1 LIVYARPKISRTYP
15 RGSVVETFDPDLK
28 NRITIF
34 TEVPRKGIVDASMH
48 QRITSVLGPQNGVKD
63 KWCVGTLRFNG
74 ARIGLCF
81 DHPEPRTKSYSH
93 VWTET
98 FPQEPTGTTLLDK
111 VLHMGPVELGST
123 VRFGI
128 KDMIYEH
135 GVQYGFEFIDLNL
148 QVYNQITGEKDHHII
163 VGVKMPEKMNVS
175 SAFILKQPINMPPLS
190 WYRWQR
196 HVTSETN
203 KLKNLVSNVSNV
215 VSDWYESETA
225 IPEGVT
231 EDEYRKFLGLS

>member
-1 LIVYARPKISRTYP
+1 
-15 RGSVVETFDPDLK
+15 
-28 NRITIF
+28 
-34 TEVPRKGIVDASMH
+34 
-48 QRITSVLGPQNGVKD
+48 
-63 KWCVGTLRFNG
+63 
-74 ARIGLCF
+74 
-81 DHPEPRTKSYSH
+81 
-93 VWTET
+93 
-98 FPQEPTGTTLLDK
+98 
-111 VLHMGPVELGST
+111 MGPVELGST

-225 IPEGVT
+225 IPE
-231 EDEYRKFLGLS
+231 